1 MSIGTAIFIV
11 GSLYLL
17 LRFKSEI
24 SGILSGI
31 PWIIVKKILRVGV
44 LGLLCLIE
52 IALTIHYGF
61 HPPIDIWILELVVS
75 ILILILAEE
84 TWKSILLLVMWI
96 VLAEGV
102 FHWCVWILK
111 G

>member
-52 IALTIHYGF
+52 IALTINYGF
-61 HPPIDIWILELVVS
+61 HPPIEIRILGGCLG
-75 ILILILAEE
+75 ILILKLTGD
-84 TWKSILLLVMWI
+84 TWKNILLLVMWI

-102 FHWCVWILK
+102 FHLCVWSFK